1 MRRGDCLVVG
11 FVMLGCSLAW
21 AATGAPPGNF
31 RGIPWGG
38 PVTEAIMK
46 ADATGSGGTVEVY
59 RNRSKELK
67 PFLGVP
73 VADEAYYFARG
84 KLTGGQLF
92 CQGEGN
98 FTRLKDS
105 LTKLYGPPENPK
117 PEFYAWQWPDNQ
129 AILTIAFNRKF
140 QYTTVSMTSVTVSP
154 AGTAAKNKVR
164 R

>member
-1 MRRGDCLVVG
+1 MRNGFCLVLG
-11 FVMLGCSLAW
+11 FVLLGCSLAW
-21 AATGAPPGNF
+21 AATGVPPGVF

-38 PVTEAIMK
+38 PVTDAIMK
-46 ADATGSGGTVEVY
+46 FEAAGGGTVEVY

-73 VADEAYYFARG
+73 VADEAYFFARG

-92 CQGEGN
+92 CRGEKN

-117 PEFYAWQWPDNQ
+117 PELYTWQWPDHQ
-129 AILTIAFNRKF
+129 AILTISFNRKF
-140 QYTTVSMTSVTVSP
+140 QYSTVSMTSGPVTPS
-154 AGTAAKNKVR
+154 GMAAKKKGGR
-164 R
+164 